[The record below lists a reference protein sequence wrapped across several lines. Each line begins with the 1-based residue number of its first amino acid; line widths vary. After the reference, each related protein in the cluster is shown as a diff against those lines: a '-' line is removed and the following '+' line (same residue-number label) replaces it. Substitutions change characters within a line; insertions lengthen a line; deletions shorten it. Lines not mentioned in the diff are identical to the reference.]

1 MKSLNNK
8 WINGLIPAILVYI
21 SMGMIYCWS
30 MIKGEIAYAMSCSV
44 TDIEI
49 AFSISLLC
57 LGLTT
62 MLAGKLV
69 DYSEKIS
76 VGLSTGLFVA
86 GMAGSVAAIKLGL
99 PWMFI
104 LMYGVVQG
112 IALGLGYLSPIKTL
126 MAWFKNKKGWILGL
140 VMASF
145 AGSKILFSPI
155 IGNMLQTHDITY
167 VMGVLCIIGMCC
179 MCIATLLLK
188 APYDIVHERVSW
200 KTIKDNIFNT
210 QFVSIWGMVFLVVA
224 SAVAMISYEKSM
236 MLHIDFVNV
245 TTAVTII
252 ACFNVAGRLLIPVFT
267 QQFSDKARSYVYML
281 FVCVVSVVIALISL
295 TPFTLMMML
304 CLCNFCYG
312 GVFAS
317 VPILLH
323 DRFGTKN
330 LALLHGLLLSAWA
343 VGGFFG
349 DVLANFLF
357 ELLGSGGHVE
367 LIRKFFV
374 FYMGAL
380 AITFY
385 GLFNK
390 KR

>member
-30 MIKGEIAYAMSCSV
+30 MIKGEIAYAMSCSA

-126 MAWFKNKKGWILGL
+126 MAWFKNKEGWILGL

-145 AGSKILFSPI
+145 AGSKVLFSPI

-167 VMGVLCIIGMCC
+167 VMGMLCMIGMCC

-188 APYDIVHERVSW
+188 APYDIVHESVSW

-210 QFVSIWGMVFLVVA
+210 QFMSIWGMVFLVVA

-245 TTAVTII
+245 TTAVMII
-252 ACFNVAGRLLIPVFT
+252 ACFNVAGRLLIPAFT

-317 VPILLH
+317 VPILLY

-343 VGGFFG
+343 AGGFFG

-357 ELLGSGGHVE
+357 ELLGSSGHVE

>member
-30 MIKGEIAYAMSCSV
+30 MIKEDIAYAMSCSA

-62 MLAGKLV
+62 MLTGKLV

-126 MAWFKNKKGWILGL
+126 MAWFKNKEGWILGL

-167 VMGVLCIIGMCC
+167 VMSVLCVIGMCC
-179 MCIATLLLK
+179 MCVATLLLK

-210 QFVSIWGMVFLVVA
+210 QFMSIWGMVFLVVA

-245 TTAVTII
+245 TTAVMII
-252 ACFNVAGRLLIPVFT
+252 ACFNVAGRLLIPAFT

-343 VGGFFG
+343 AGGFFG

>member
-62 MLAGKLV
+62 MLTGKLV

-126 MAWFKNKKGWILGL
+126 IAWFKNKEGWILGL

-155 IGNMLQTHDITY
+155 M
-167 VMGVLCIIGMCC
+167 
-179 MCIATLLLK
+179 
-188 APYDIVHERVSW
+188 
-200 KTIKDNIFNT
+200 
-210 QFVSIWGMVFLVVA
+210 
-224 SAVAMISYEKSM
+224 
-236 MLHIDFVNV
+236 
-245 TTAVTII
+245 
-252 ACFNVAGRLLIPVFT
+252 
-267 QQFSDKARSYVYML
+267 
-281 FVCVVSVVIALISL
+281 
-295 TPFTLMMML
+295 
-304 CLCNFCYG
+304 
-312 GVFAS
+312 
-317 VPILLH
+317 
-323 DRFGTKN
+323 
-330 LALLHGLLLSAWA
+330 
-343 VGGFFG
+343 
-349 DVLANFLF
+349 
-357 ELLGSGGHVE
+357 
-367 LIRKFFV
+367 
-374 FYMGAL
+374 
-380 AITFY
+380 
-385 GLFNK
+385 
-390 KR
+390 

>member
-30 MIKGEIAYAMSCSV
+30 MIKGEIAYAMSCSA

-76 VGLSTGLFVA
+76 VGLSTGLFVV
-86 GMAGSVAAIKLGL
+86 GMAGGVAAIKLGL

-126 MAWFKNKKGWILGL
+126 MAWFKNKEGWILGL

-167 VMGVLCIIGMCC
+167 VMGMLCIIGMCC
-179 MCIATLLLK
+179 MCVATLLLK

-210 QFVSIWGMVFLVVA
+210 QFMSIWGMMFFIVA
-224 SAVAMISYEKSM
+224 SVVAMISYKKSM

-245 TTAVTII
+245 TTAVMII
-252 ACFNVAGRLLIPVFT
+252 ACFNVAGRLLIPMFT
-267 QQFSDKARSYVYML
+267 QQFSDKASSYVYML
-281 FVCVVSVVIALISL
+281 FVCVASVVIALISL

-317 VPILLH
+317 VPILLY

-343 VGGFFG
+343 AGGFFG

>member
-62 MLAGKLV
+62 MLTGKLV

-112 IALGLGYLSPIKTL
+112 IALGLGYLSPIKTV
-126 MAWFKNKKGWILGL
+126 MAWFKNKEGWILGL

-167 VMGVLCIIGMCC
+167 VMSVLCVIGMCC
-179 MCIATLLLK
+179 MCVATLLLK

-210 QFVSIWGMVFLVVA
+210 QFMSIWGMMFLVVA

-245 TTAVTII
+245 TTAVMII
-252 ACFNVAGRLLIPVFT
+252 ACFNVAGRLLIPAFT
-267 QQFSDKARSYVYML
+267 QQFSDKANSYVYML

-317 VPILLH
+317 VPILLY

-343 VGGFFG
+343 AGGFFG